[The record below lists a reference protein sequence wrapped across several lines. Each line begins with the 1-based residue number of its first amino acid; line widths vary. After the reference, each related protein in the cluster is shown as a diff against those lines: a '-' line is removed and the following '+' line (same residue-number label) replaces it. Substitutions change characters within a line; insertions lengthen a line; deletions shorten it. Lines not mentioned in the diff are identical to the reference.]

1 MDIAKTIYYTGI
13 TSLAALSILG
23 MIYISKSV
31 YSKECKNTD
40 TEKNI
45 SRFTVV
51 ILWMLICWILFGG
64 IIQAVLFPNSFISL

>member
-1 MDIAKTIYYTGI
+1 MDNAKTVYYTGI
-13 TSLAALSILG
+13 IALAALSILG

-31 YSKECKNTD
+31 YSKECNNTD

-51 ILWMLICWILFGG
+51 ILWMLICWILFGS
-64 IIQAVLFPNSFISL
+64 IIQAIWFKSIFV

>member
-1 MDIAKTIYYTGI
+1 MDNAKTIYYTGI
-13 TSLAALSILG
+13 IALTALSILG

-31 YSKECKNTD
+31 YSKECDNTD

-51 ILWMLICWILFGG
+51 ILWMLICWILFGS
-64 IIQAVLFPNSFISL
+64 IIQAIWFKSIFV